1 MMYTTI
7 VHQKVA
13 IEANISSVEKKCGW
27 VDPGRILV
35 CTYYQNCRSMN
46 NNEWRLT

>member
-27 VDPGRILV
+27 VILAAFFYV
-35 CTYYQNCRSMN
+35 QYSQSVYNGYINQ
-46 NNEWRLT
+46 